1 MTEPVPA
8 RVPVLAIDGPSG
20 SGKGTIAQAGADRL
34 AWHRLDSGALYR
46 SVGLAAERLG
56 IDLEDAVALA
66 RMTGALDLVFRS
78 VGGSELVQLDGE
90 DVTAAIRSEQAGRAA
105 SRVAALPAVRSALLD
120 RQHRFAE
127 PPGLVADGRD
137 MGTVVFP
144 DATLKVL
151 LTASAE
157 ARARRR
163 HKQLKEKGIDVSL
176 RDLSQGI
183 AERDQRDESRP
194 VAPLIPAE
202 DARVLDSTDL
212 SPKEVVQ
219 QVLAWLESE
228 GILECAGRTS
238 VR

>member
-1 MTEPVPA
+1 
-8 RVPVLAIDGPSG
+8 
-20 SGKGTIAQAGADRL
+20 
-34 AWHRLDSGALYR
+34 
-46 SVGLAAERLG
+46 
-56 IDLEDAVALA
+56 
-66 RMTGALDLVFRS
+66 
-78 VGGSELVQLDGE
+78 LVQLDGE

-144 DATLKVL
+144 DATLKVF